1 MKLLKISILASV
13 TISNKI
19 VSEKSER
26 CDFLIKAYVVK
37 QILTLGK
44 LVLHNDNT
52 INDKF
57 RAIITIYNN

>member
-1 MKLLKISILASV
+1 MKLLKISILASL

-19 VSEKSER
+19 VSEKSKR
-26 CDFLIKAYVVK
+26 CDFLIKAYVIK

-57 RAIITIYNN
+57 RAIFTIYNN